1 MIMTNIDN
9 ESVKV
14 LRECIELQKKKSL
27 DYQNPNSRI
36 RQADHYPRGINT
48 IIDMVHQKL
57 TRIYSLI
64 EAAEGESTYK
74 EPNFESIEDSMIDAI
89 NYLSFGVAY
98 CRGKMDGQSLDR
110 DIFNRKKKVNN
121 TSSSNEYIVSVDHN
135 TEHYTL
141 NMAESLGNDVHLQN
155 PASEIHLHSGI
166 SSFTHPDPL
175 KGQYYYS
182 SDEKF

>member
-1 MIMTNIDN
+1 MIMTNNDN

-14 LRECIELQKKKSL
+14 LHECIELQKKKSL

-98 CRGKMDGQSLDR
+98 CRGKMDGQSPDR

-121 TSSSNEYIVSVDHN
+121 STSSQEYIIPMVDPNAEFH
-135 TEHYTL
+135 EYTG
-141 NMAESLGNDVHLQN
+141 ADDF
-155 PASEIHLHSGI
+155 GI
-166 SSFTHPDPL
+166 VPIDRTGFVPFD
-175 KGQYYYS
+175 YMR
-182 SDEKF
+182 